1 LELNR
6 LAVSASTAH
15 PGALERADTKS
26 RKQPHA
32 K

>member
-1 LELNR
+1 LNR
-6 LAVSASTAH
+6 LAVSVSTAH
-15 PGALERADTKS
+15 PGALEGPDTKS